1 MSILSR
7 MRVLSRVVKLSIAH
21 FALRTTMPKFLLES
35 HEGEEIGNIYINVG
49 YAITLW
55 SQIETTLILMTASLL
70 EAPVKRVGIVMYQVN
85 FTGWINIITDL
96 ISADSSKY
104 VSQRKAWNQS
114 VSNIRKLKDVRDYIA
129 HSPLREIDGKK
140 AITAPFLDTRSKSI
154 KRAPLN
160 RADLDLF
167 IFQGT
172 ELNSKLSALEESL
185 FAEVQRLRGL
195 KPVHEES

>member
-21 FALRTTMPKFLLES
+21 FALRMTMPKFLLES
-35 HEGEEIGNIYINVG
+35 QEGEEIGNIYINVG

-85 FTGWINIITDL
+85 FAGWINNITDL

-114 VSNIRKLKDVRDYIA
+114 VSTIRKLKDVRDYIA
-129 HSPLREIDGKK
+129 HSPLREIGGKK
-140 AITAPFLDTRSKSI
+140 AITSLFLDTRSKSI
-154 KRAPLN
+154 KRTPLS
-160 RADLDLF
+160 RADLELF
-167 IFQGT
+167 ISQGN
-172 ELNSKLSALEESL
+172 ELVSKLSALEESL
-185 FAEVQRLRGL
+185 YAEIQPLKGF
-195 KPVHEES
+195 KPVLKEN